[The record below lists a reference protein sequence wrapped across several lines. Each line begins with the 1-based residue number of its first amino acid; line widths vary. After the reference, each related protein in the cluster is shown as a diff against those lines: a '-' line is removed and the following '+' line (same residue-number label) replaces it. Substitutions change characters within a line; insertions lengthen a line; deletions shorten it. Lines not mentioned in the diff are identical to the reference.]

1 VIGSHTSEQ
10 GRSPQGLRTPGRQSR
25 RNNAEYPVRYGS
37 HGYRN
42 ELGLATDRVLFAV
55 VVKWLSGFSV
65 KSRLQERVLA
75 RVRVSFPRLR
85 DLGVLDRER
94 VLASPGP
101 SSRPGTAVASLPPPG
116 RSSSLRSGRSTWTCG
131 SAGGR
136 VAATGECP
144 VLPRDSARLDRGPEG
159 MPALALGFMVVAG
172 PGVACPKS
180 WCAGCEP
187 AALDAES
194 FPGCPPGPVT
204 EASAA
209 CRAPAWRR
217 AKMASLIRRLR
228 DRTASLCVF
237 PSASFFS

>member
-1 VIGSHTSEQ
+1 MRGLSARNGPTARISPKTHVRRSSRSGAERPIAPANRQASRTSPLCCCCQ
-10 GRSPQGLRTPGRQSR
+10 
-25 RNNAEYPVRYGS
+25 V
-37 HGYRN
+37 
-42 ELGLATDRVLFAV
+42 AV
-55 VVKWLSGFSV
+55 GVFCEVAAAGASFGG
-65 KSRLQERVLA
+65 
-75 RVRVSFPRLR
+75 VRVSSPRLR

-101 SSRPGTAVASLPPPG
+101 SSRPSTAVASLPPPG

-131 SAGGR
+131 FAGGR

-144 VLPRDSARLDRGPEG
+144 VLPRDSARLDRGAEG
-159 MPALALGFMVVAG
+159 MPAVALGRMVVAG

-180 WCAGCEP
+180 WRAGCEL

-209 CRAPAWRR
+209 CRASAWRR
-217 AKMASLIRRLR
+217 AKMASLIRRLS
-228 DRTASLCVF
+228 DRSASLWVF